1 MERLIIFI
9 SGFVI
14 ELRMGDVHKIST
26 ETLTTLNLMKV
37 GIVFWWIYIYI
48 KDISA
53 KYVIPNFNF
62 LVH

>member
-14 ELRMGDVHKIST
+14 ELLMNDVHTIST

>member
-1 MERLIIFI
+1 MERLIILI

-48 KDISA
+48 LRI
-53 KYVIPNFNF
+53 YPPNT
-62 LVH
+62 